1 MIHRLKASGRLPLT
15 LLLAGMSLFCF
26 SLSVMR
32 LVVTGSGQFL
42 FLNWN
47 LFLAFIPWL
56 ASTAATLQ
64 YRARVP
70 RLALLALLAVWLL
83 FFPNSPYIL
92 TDLFHL
98 RVSHSAPIWFD
109 LVLIL
114 SFAWTGLAYGLIS
127 LQDIEAIL
135 LKNLP
140 RWVVPVVITLLLF
153 ISSFGVYIGRYLR
166 WNSWDVV
173 DDPYPLFR
181 DIAVR
186 VLDPMDH
193 PRAWGL
199 TLLLGVLLNMVFWTI
214 KGIKHSRLEHA

>member
-1 MIHRLKASGRLPLT
+1 
-15 LLLAGMSLFCF
+15 
-26 SLSVMR
+26 
-32 LVVTGSGQFL
+32 
-42 FLNWN
+42 
-47 LFLAFIPWL
+47 
-56 ASTAATLQ
+56 
-64 YRARVP
+64 
-70 RLALLALLAVWLL
+70 
-83 FFPNSPYIL
+83 
-92 TDLFHL
+92 
-98 RVSHSAPIWFD
+98 
-109 LVLIL
+109 
-114 SFAWTGLAYGLIS
+114 
-127 LQDIEAIL
+127 
-135 LKNLP
+135 
-140 RWVVPVVITLLLF
+140 VPVVITLLLF